1 MHTEPQDSW
10 AIVLL
15 RSQESGSN
23 AGGKSTLHTCIQLF
37 IFSSNRYSVFGYPAS
52 IAELAAVW
60 LTNEAV
66 ESITQVSC
74 SFRNFWIG

>member
-23 AGGKSTLHTCIQLF
+23 AGGEEHTARMHSALHFLVQQ
-37 IFSSNRYSVFGYPAS
+37 IFSVR
-52 IAELAAVW
+52 
-60 LTNEAV
+60 
-66 ESITQVSC
+66 VSC
-74 SFRNFWIG
+74 LYR

>member
-1 MHTEPQDSW
+1 MHTEPQGSW

-23 AGGKSTLHTCIQLF
+23 TVGERTLHAYTQLF
-37 IFSSNRYSVFGYPAS
+37 IFLSNKYLVFGYPAS
-52 IAELAAVW
+52 IAQIAAVW

-66 ESITQVSC
+66 ESITQFSC
-74 SFRNFWIG
+74 SFWNFWIG